1 MAAPKLPSL
10 AAVQSFQTMDQL
22 HFLATGERMP
32 PVAGDACPH
41 PPEYYIKK
49 THERQ
54 QRSRAYAMLVDAARA
69 SRCII
74 PVKPGE
80 VNGVSFNRALS
91 LRGSIVLFH
100 GEQPVMTLWP
110 DGRDHVEPTP
120 PPSEASS
127 PRSRF
132 RLRSP
137 PMRAAGTD
145 APLSRCVSP
154 IVVAGSAAAQVSV
167 EIQSRLR
174 PNFRRLLAD
183 LSSEGLSLELEE
195 WEEELQRAQEH
206 VDAIREEIMSRA
218 CECTEEV

>member
-1 MAAPKLPSL
+1 
-10 AAVQSFQTMDQL
+10 
-22 HFLATGERMP
+22 MP
-32 PVAGDACPH
+32 PIAGDACPH
-41 PPEYYIKK
+41 PPDYYIKK
-49 THERQ
+49 TQERQ
-54 QRSRAYAMLVDAARA
+54 QRSRAYAMLIDTARA
-69 SRCII
+69 SRCIV

-80 VNGVSFNRALS
+80 VNGVSYNRALS
-91 LRGSIVLFH
+91 LRGSIVLFR

-110 DGRDHVEPTP
+110 DGHEHTEPTP

-137 PMRAAGTD
+137 PLRAAMAG
-145 APLSRCVSP
+145 SRCVSP
-154 IVVAGSAAAQVSV
+154 MHPATPPVENASAASF
-167 EIQSRLR
+167 QSRLR